1 MINIITTIH
10 AHRKFQKLCKL
21 IFLFTVVTSIIITGK
36 YFNLPEVLR
45 NTLIWIDSL
54 GFWSPITFIIIYN
67 LATLLLIPGS
77 VLTLGGGVIFGVFR
91 GSIYVF
97 LASILGA
104 TIAFLIGRYISR
116 DWVCQQLSKHPKFKA
131 VDIAVVKE
139 GFKIVFLTRLCP
151 LFPFNLLNYAFGV
164 MQVSFKDYILGSL
177 GMIPGTFMYVYLGSL
192 IGDIALISTS
202 QQPTNFTIELIK
214 WMINIVGLIATI
226 TVTIYLTRFAKKAL
240 EETID

>member
-1 MINIITTIH
+1 MLRENHKKTY
-10 AHRKFQKLCKL
+10 KFILL
-21 IFLFTVVTSIIITGK
+21 SIIVASLIIAGK
-36 YFNLPEVLR
+36 YLNLPELLR
-45 NTLIWIDSL
+45 NTLIWIESL

-77 VLTLGGGVIFGVFR
+77 VLTLGGGVIFGIFW

-104 TIAFLIGRYISR
+104 TVAFLIGRYISR
-116 DWVCQQLSKHPKFKA
+116 DWVSRQLSKYPKFNA
-131 VDIAVVKE
+131 IDQAVVRE
-139 GFKIVFLTRLCP
+139 GLKIVFLTRLCP

-192 IGDIALISTS
+192 IGDLALIGTS
-202 QQPTNFTIELIK
+202 QQPTNFSIEVTK
-214 WMINIVGLIATI
+214 WIINIVGLVG
-226 TVTIYLTRFAKKAL
+226 TVAITIYLTRLAKKAL
-240 EETID
+240 EESVN

>member
-1 MINIITTIH
+1 MNIITTTNRSRQLKRIG
-10 AHRKFQKLCKL
+10 KFIL
-21 IFLFTVVTSIIITGK
+21 LFILVTSLIITGK
-36 YFNLPEVLR
+36 YFNLPQVLR
-45 NTLIWIDSL
+45 NTLIWIESL

-97 LASILGA
+97 LASTLGA
-104 TIAFLIGRYISR
+104 TIAFIIGRYISR
-116 DWVCQQLSKHPKFKA
+116 DWVCQQLSQHPKFKA

-164 MQVSFKDYILGSL
+164 MQVSLKDYILGSL
-177 GMIPGTFMYVYLGSL
+177 GMIPATVMYVYLGSL
-192 IGDIALISTS
+192 MGDIALVGTS
-202 QQPTNFTIELIK
+202 QQPTNLTIELTK
-214 WMINIVGLIATI
+214 WIINILGLITTI
-226 TVTIYLTRFAKKAL
+226 VVTIYVTRLAKKAL
-240 EETID
+240 EESIN